1 MATLGELLT
10 GLANK
15 KQGLYDLL
23 TGQTTGG
30 ANAVELPP
38 VEGLYPDDLES
49 PNSPKTLKTNTKLLK
64 KKQDIGIEPIVMSE
78 NGDIDQQASLALEN
92 HVKPL
97 TIKERLLG
105 RTLSKDIEDTS
116 KFNPE
121 TGEGE
126 LTTGR
131 TSNTRPGLLQDIAS
145 GYNENRSTPISL
157 ENFGQ
162 NTLADGR
169 NKGFAYRLGEGLGSL
184 ARIGESPLG
193 RGLITAGLVGA
204 TGGSGLE
211 ALAYGGQAGVLNQQN
226 RSADQMYRNQ
236 LKDNYGYSEDDLN
249 KVHGY
254 INKDTFNNLT
264 KSQNS
269 AMNIAI
275 KQQTTDSMNRLRELQ
290 TENLR
295 IKNSYLPEK
304 EKAELLKK
312 NAEAR
317 YAEEYQLARIKALE
331 NSYINPLGWATY
343 GLKADEFKEKQKQN
357 QAKID
362 EQQAETEL
370 LKSLGGTSRANS
382 NPLGI

>member
-23 TGQTTGG
+23 TGQATGG
-30 ANAVELPP
+30 ASAVLPEMTP
-38 VEGLYPDDLES
+38 ITVEDKEVEFAP
-49 PNSPKTLKTNTKLLK
+49 LK
-64 KKQDIGIEPIVMSE
+64 KDPYADSAGVRKSGRFASGEAPTSNELSLKQKISNALLGEQAPATDTINSDDTNALSSTISE
-78 NGDIDQQASLALEN
+78 NPRRGGIL
-92 HVKPL
+92 
-97 TIKERLLG
+97 R
-105 RTLSKDIEDTS
+105 
-116 KFNPE
+116 
-121 TGEGE
+121 
-126 LTTGR
+126 
-131 TSNTRPGLLQDIAS
+131 DIAS

-211 ALAYGGQAGVLNQQN
+211 ALAYGGQAGALNQQN